1 MSPPRKKRGSKAPP
15 PPPEEEGKEG
25 WESLS
30 EGTGEG
36 TIAPSPE
43 LEAALEEAS
52 VAVDE
57 AKKASTPAQ
66 EASTPV
72 QEGGKSSADKATIE
86 ALCAELEETRA
97 KLAETDDRFLRLQ
110 AEFENFR
117 KRGVRERE
125 EALRYGH
132 QNLVKDL
139 LATVDNLERAI
150 DHAAGGDEEGLEGVV
165 QGVELVHRELLS
177 ALGKYG
183 VSSIEALAEPFDPNV
198 HEAMGQVPSEAS
210 PPNTVVQVLEKG
222 YSVHDRLIRPAKVM
236 ISAANR
242 PPENEA
248 GEEGDES

>member
-1 MSPPRKKRGSKAPP
+1 M
-15 PPPEEEGKEG
+15 
-25 WESLS
+25 
-30 EGTGEG
+30 
-36 TIAPSPE
+36 APSPE

-57 AKKASTPAQ
+57 VR
-66 EASTPV
+66 EASTAA
-72 QEGGKSSADKATIE
+72 QEGGKSNADKLTIE
-86 ALCAELEETRA
+86 ALCAELEETRL
-97 KLAETDDRFLRLQ
+97 KLAETDERFLRLQ

-125 EALRYGH
+125 EAHRYGH

-165 QGVELVHRELLS
+165 QGVELVHRDLLS

-198 HEAMGQVPSEAS
+198 HEAVGQVPSEDS

-222 YSVHDRLIRPAKVM
+222 VLRSRSPDSTGQGDGLGGDPPARGRSRRRGRRELGARSWKPR
-236 ISAANR
+236 SFSQ
-242 PPENEA
+242 EDH
-248 GEEGDES
+248 GEWEE